1 MDTED
6 NRKKDTAVRQETKEG
21 NATVAAE
28 RMQVLDGKALAM
40 QIKDE
45 IANEVRML
53 TSQGKRPPH
62 LAAIIVGNDGA
73 SQTYVA
79 NKEKS
84 SHEVGFTSS
93 VYRMAESTTEK
104 QLLESI
110 EFLNND
116 PDIDGFIVQLPLPK
130 HIDEQHVINAISP
143 DKDVDGFTPVNVGRM
158 VLGEECYL
166 PATPMGICTLLQRNG
181 IETAGKH
188 CVVIGRSN
196 IVGTPVAN
204 LLSRK
209 GFDCTV
215 TVCHSKTQHLSDITR
230 QADILVVAIGKPE
243 FVTADMVKPGA
254 VVVDVGIH
262 RLPDADKKSGY
273 RIIGDVNHAEVDR
286 KCSWVTPVPGGVGP
300 LTIVSLLQN
309 TLKAYKRREAANE

>member
-1 MDTED
+1 MT
-6 NRKKDTAVRQETKEG
+6 QL
-21 NATVAAE
+21 
-28 RMQVLDGKALAM
+28 LDGKAMAL
-40 QIKDE
+40 QIKEE
-45 IANEVRML
+45 IANEVRAL
-53 TSQGKRPPH
+53 TAAGHRAPH
-62 LAAIIVGNDGA
+62 LAAVIVGEDGA
-73 SQTYVA
+73 SMTYVA

-93 VYRMAESTTEK
+93 VYRMPESTTEK
-104 QLLESI
+104 QLLETI

-130 HIDEQHVINAISP
+130 HINEQKIINAISP

-158 VLGEECYL
+158 VLGEDCFV
-166 PATPMGICTLLQRNG
+166 PATPMGICTLLQRYG
-181 IETAGKH
+181 IETVGKH

-215 TVCHSKTQHLSDITR
+215 TMCHSRTRNLAELTR
-230 QADILVVAIGKPE
+230 QADILVVAMGKPE
-243 FVTADMVKPGA
+243 FITADMVKLDA
-254 VVVDVGIH
+254 VLVDVGIH
-262 RLPDADKKSGY
+262 RVADATKKNGY
-273 RIIGDVNHAEVDR
+273 RVIGDVKHSEVDE

-309 TLKAYKRREAANE
+309 TLKAYKKSRC

>member
-1 MDTED
+1 
-6 NRKKDTAVRQETKEG
+6 
-21 NATVAAE
+21 
-28 RMQVLDGKALAM
+28 M
-40 QIKDE
+40 QIKEE
-45 IANEVRML
+45 IANEVRAL
-53 TSQGKRPPH
+53 TAAGHRAPH
-62 LAAIIVGNDGA
+62 LAAVIVGEDGA
-73 SQTYVA
+73 SMTYVA

-93 VYRMAESTTEK
+93 VYRMPESTTEN
-104 QLLESI
+104 QLLETI

-130 HIDEQHVINAISP
+130 HINEQKIINAISP

-158 VLGEECYL
+158 VLGEDCFV
-166 PATPMGICTLLQRNG
+166 PATPMGICTLLQRYG
-181 IETAGKH
+181 IETVGKH

-215 TVCHSKTQHLSDITR
+215 TMCHSRTRNLAELTR

-243 FVTADMVKPGA
+243 FITADMVKPDA
-254 VVVDVGIH
+254 VLVDVGIH
-262 RLPDADKKSGY
+262 RVADASKKNGY
-273 RIIGDVNHAEVDR
+273 RVIGDVKHSEVDE

-309 TLKAYKRREAANE
+309 TLKAYKKSRC

>member
-1 MDTED
+1 MY
-6 NRKKDTAVRQETKEG
+6 QL
-21 NATVAAE
+21 
-28 RMQVLDGKALAM
+28 LDGKALAL

-45 IANEVRML
+45 IAGQVRQL
-53 TSQGKRPPH
+53 TAEGHRPPH
-62 LAAIIVGNDGA
+62 LAAVIVGTDGA

-79 NKEKS
+79 SKEKA

-93 VYRMAESTTEK
+93 VYRLSESTSE
-104 QLLESI
+104 QSLLETI
-110 EFLNND
+110 QFLNND

-130 HIDEQHVINAISP
+130 HIDEQRVIRAISP

-158 VLGEECYL
+158 VLGEECFI
-166 PATPMGICTLLQRNG
+166 PATPMGICTLLQRNQ

-188 CVVIGRSN
+188 CVVVGRSN

-215 TVCHSKTQHLSDITR
+215 TLCHSRTQNLADITR

-254 VVVDVGIH
+254 VLVDVGIH
-262 RLPDADKKSGY
+262 RIPDSSRKSGY
-273 RIIGDVNHAEVDR
+273 RVIGDVRHSEVDSI
-286 KCSWVTPVPGGVGP
+286 CSWVTPVPGGVGP

-309 TLKAYKRREAANE
+309 TLKAYRRHIDTQAQ

>member
-1 MDTED
+1 M
-6 NRKKDTAVRQETKEG
+6 VQL
-21 NATVAAE
+21 
-28 RMQVLDGKALAM
+28 LDGKAMAL

-45 IANEVRML
+45 IANEVRAL
-53 TSQGKRPPH
+53 TQQGRRAPH
-62 LAAIIVGNDGA
+62 LAAVIVGEDGA
-73 SQTYVA
+73 SMTYVA

-93 VYRMAESTTEK
+93 VYRMSEKTTEA
-104 QLLESI
+104 QLLETI
-110 EFLNND
+110 AFLNND

-130 HIDEQHVINAISP
+130 HINEQKVIDTISP
-143 DKDVDGFTPVNVGRM
+143 DKDVDGFTPVNIGRM
-158 VLGEECYL
+158 VLGEECFL
-166 PATPMGICTLLQRNG
+166 PATPMGICTLLRRYG

-188 CVVIGRSN
+188 CVVLGRSN
-196 IVGTPVAN
+196 IVGTPEAN

-215 TVCHSKTQHLSDITR
+215 TLCHSKTQNLKELCL

-243 FVTADMVKPGA
+243 FVTEDMVKEGA

-262 RLPDADKKSGY
+262 RIPDVSKKNGY
-273 RIIGDVNHAEVDR
+273 RIIGDVKHDEVD
-286 KCSWVTPVPGGVGP
+286 KHCSWVTPVPGGVGP

-309 TLKAYKRREAANE
+309 TMAAYKRHEAHN

>member
-1 MDTED
+1 MT
-6 NRKKDTAVRQETKEG
+6 QL
-21 NATVAAE
+21 
-28 RMQVLDGKALAM
+28 LDGKATAL
-40 QIKDE
+40 QIKEE
-45 IANEVRML
+45 IANEVRQL
-53 TSQGKRPPH
+53 TAAGHRAPH
-62 LAAIIVGNDGA
+62 LAAVIVGEDGA
-73 SQTYVA
+73 SMTYVA

-84 SHEVGFTSS
+84 SREVGFTSS
-93 VYRMAESTTEK
+93 VYRMPESTTEK
-104 QLLESI
+104 QLLETI

-130 HIDEQHVINAISP
+130 HINEQTIINAISP

-158 VLGEECYL
+158 VLGEECFV
-166 PATPMGICTLLQRNG
+166 PATPMGICTLLQRYG
-181 IETAGKH
+181 IETVGKH

-215 TVCHSKTQHLSDITR
+215 TLCHSRTQNLAELTR

-243 FVTADMVKPGA
+243 FVTADMVKPDA
-254 VVVDVGIH
+254 VLVDVGIH
-262 RLPDADKKSGY
+262 RVPDSTKKNGY
-273 RIIGDVNHAEVDR
+273 RVIGDVKHSEVDPI
-286 KCSWVTPVPGGVGP
+286 CSWVTPVPGGVGP

-309 TLKAYKRREAANE
+309 TLKAYKKSRR

>member
-1 MDTED
+1 
-6 NRKKDTAVRQETKEG
+6 
-21 NATVAAE
+21 
-28 RMQVLDGKALAM
+28 MQLLDGKALAL
-40 QIKDE
+40 QIKEE
-45 IANEVRML
+45 IANEVRTL
-53 TSQGKRPPH
+53 TAQGRRAPH
-62 LAAIIVGNDGA
+62 LAAVIVGNDGA
-73 SQTYVA
+73 SMTYVA

-93 VYRMAESTTEK
+93 VYRMSESTTEK

-116 PDIDGFIVQLPLPK
+116 PDIDGFIVQLPLPE
-130 HIDEQHVINAISP
+130 HINEQKVINAISP
-143 DKDVDGFTPVNVGRM
+143 DKDVDGFTPINIGRM
-158 VLGEECYL
+158 VLGEECFV
-166 PATPMGICTLLQRNG
+166 PATPMGICTLLQRYG

-209 GFDCTV
+209 GVDCTV
-215 TVCHSKTQHLSDITR
+215 TMCHSRTRNLAEIAR

-243 FVTADMVKPGA
+243 FVTADMVKEGA

-262 RLPDADKKSGY
+262 RVADASKKNGY
-273 RIIGDVNHAEVDR
+273 RVIGDVKHDEVDR

-309 TLKAYKRREAANE
+309 TMKAYKRN

>member
-1 MDTED
+1 M
-6 NRKKDTAVRQETKEG
+6 VQL
-21 NATVAAE
+21 
-28 RMQVLDGKALAM
+28 LDGKAMAL

-45 IANEVRML
+45 IANEVRAL
-53 TSQGKRPPH
+53 TQQGRRAPH
-62 LAAIIVGNDGA
+62 LAAVIVGEDGA
-73 SQTYVA
+73 SMTYVA

-93 VYRMAESTTEK
+93 VYRMSEKTTEA
-104 QLLESI
+104 QLLETI
-110 EFLNND
+110 AFLNND

-130 HIDEQHVINAISP
+130 HINEQKVIDAISP
-143 DKDVDGFTPVNVGRM
+143 DKDVDGFTPVNIGRM
-158 VLGEECYL
+158 VLGEECFL
-166 PATPMGICTLLQRNG
+166 PATPMGICTLLRRYG

-188 CVVIGRSN
+188 CVVLGRSN

-215 TVCHSKTQHLSDITR
+215 TLCHSKTQNLKELCL

-243 FVTADMVKPGA
+243 FVTEDMVKEGA

-262 RLPDADKKSGY
+262 RIPDATKKNGY
-273 RIIGDVNHAEVDR
+273 RIIGDVKHDEVD
-286 KCSWVTPVPGGVGP
+286 KHCNWVTPVPGGVGP

-309 TLKAYKRREAANE
+309 TMAAYKRHEAHN

>member
-1 MDTED
+1 M
-6 NRKKDTAVRQETKEG
+6 
-21 NATVAAE
+21 
-28 RMQVLDGKALAM
+28 AL

-45 IANEVRML
+45 IANEVRAL
-53 TSQGKRPPH
+53 TKQGHRAPH
-62 LAAIIVGNDGA
+62 LAAVIVGTDGA
-73 SQTYVA
+73 SMTYVA

-93 VYRMAESTTEK
+93 VYRMSEHTTEK
-104 QLLESI
+104 QLLETV

-130 HIDEQHVINAISP
+130 HIDEQKVINAISP
-143 DKDVDGFTPVNVGRM
+143 DKDVDGFTPISIGRM
-158 VLGEECYL
+158 VLGEECFV
-166 PATPMGICTLLQRNG
+166 PATPMGICTLLQRYG
-181 IETAGKH
+181 IETVGKH
-188 CVVIGRSN
+188 CVVLGRSN

-209 GFDCTV
+209 GVDCTV
-215 TVCHSKTQHLSDITR
+215 TMCHSRTQNLAELTR

-262 RLPDADKKSGY
+262 RVEDASKKSGY
-273 RIIGDVNHAEVDR
+273 RIIGDVKHTEVDA

-309 TLKAYKRREAANE
+309 TMKAYKRNK